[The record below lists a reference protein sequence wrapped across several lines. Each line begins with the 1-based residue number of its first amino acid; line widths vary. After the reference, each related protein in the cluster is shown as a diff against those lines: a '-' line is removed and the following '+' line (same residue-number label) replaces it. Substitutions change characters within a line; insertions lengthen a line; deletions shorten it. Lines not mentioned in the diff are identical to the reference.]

1 MDADSHSLATRVF
14 FEAFRDLPRLGPGS
28 RRTSLRALDLA
39 GPLPQNPQI
48 LEVGCGEG
56 TVAIL
61 LAEAT
66 GGTVTALDLYPHLL
80 ETLRIRARDRGLE
93 DRILPVQGDMAALP
107 FPDRSFDLLWCEGA
121 AYILGV
127 DRALKEW
134 RRVLR
139 PGGRIALSDAVW
151 TQDPP
156 PEEAKAFWG
165 REYPGMRTRED
176 LLDLFRSEGYAAL
189 EAFDQPDED
198 WWEDFYAPLEQR
210 LPPLRERYRE
220 EPEALEMLADI
231 QGEIDLRRR
240 WPGAYGYVFVVGRG

>member
-39 GPLPQNPQI
+39 GPLPQAPQI

-80 ETLRIRARDRGLE
+80 ETLRTRARDRGLG
-93 DRILPVQGDMAALP
+93 DRIRPVQGDMADLP

-127 DRALKEW
+127 DRALREW

-139 PGGRIALSDAVW
+139 AGGRIALSDAVW
-151 TQDPP
+151 TQAIP
-156 PEEAKAFWG
+156 PEEAKAFWD
-165 REYPGMRTRED
+165 REYPGMRTREE
-176 LLDLFRSEGYAAL
+176 LLDLFQSSGYTDLA
-189 EAFDQPDED
+189 AFDQPDED
-198 WWEDFYAPLEQR
+198 WWEDFYAPLEAR
-210 LPPLRERYRE
+210 LSSLREKYRE
-220 EPEALEMLADI
+220 EPEALGVLADI
-231 QGEIDLRRR
+231 QWEIDLRRR
-240 WPGAYGYVFVVGRG
+240 WPGTYGYVFVTGQV